1 MERPVLEIPLLC
13 RSKGVSRTRR
23 SGKYAFPE
31 RPVLENMIFRN
42 GPFWS
47 PSFQN
52 GSSGSIQGAR
62 LWREDLFLSPPP
74 AGRACSAAG
83 QPGSAERLVLVYGI
97 GGSSRIYISHFSP
110 GTAAAESATSQFP
123 SPGHSYGTQHQRCR
137 SLCRRFQPRLRSA
150 VAAKTTSHPYAAIKM
165 RIPHVCECW
174 GQFSFWH
181 CRPQ

>member
-62 LWREDLFLSPPP
+62 LRHEDLFLSPPP

-110 GTAAAESATSQFP
+110 GTSHVRLGGRSTAGPPPRGSRPGRSGSRPPEGYTS
-123 SPGHSYGTQHQRCR
+123 SSSCCR
-137 SLCRRFQPRLRSA
+137 SKSRTAPA
-150 VAAKTTSHPYAAIKM
+150 T
-165 RIPHVCECW
+165 
-174 GQFSFWH
+174 G
-181 CRPQ
+181 